1 MLQHVGL
8 GGGLGVTVH
17 LLVGRPGLGPPGMG
31 PPGMA
36 FRVSPRAVLGLWA
49 PHPTPQVSD
58 LGRRSDRS

>member
-1 MLQHVGL
+1 MLQHMGL

-17 LLVGRPGLGPPGMG
+17 LLVGRPGLG